1 MESLLLR
8 RQCQRN
14 IKSFSKRCNFQC
26 IFMFNITAS
35 IHSAATPLGSLLSG
49 VFMDNCGRKLTL
61 QIASLPVIVGWTMI
75 AFSRSHIVLLLGR
88 LIAGISVGLT
98 AAAGQ
103 VMLLEHLLVK
113 TPKQHGFY
121 LLKESVCSHLGFQD
135 ALFPVRLLLLKAHIL
150 VFQ

>member
-1 MESLLLR
+1 MKTM
-8 RQCQRN
+8 N
-14 IKSFSKRCNFQC
+14 SF
-26 IFMFNITAS
+26 TAS

-75 AFSRSHIVLLLGR
+75 AFSRSHFVLLLGR

-103 VMLLEHLLVK
+103 VKSWIVESIKNSNSFPRKSFKNIQNFHINSLVVNFIK
-113 TPKQHGFY
+113 NIIFHSQKSCWTLYFPYKCSFWSETY
-121 LLKESVCSHLGFQD
+121 LGN
-135 ALFPVRLLLLKAHIL
+135 II
-150 VFQ
+150 